1 MAVSFLDS
9 LQNMPSWN
17 EYKDFALQTQASNNA
32 WSAEQAQKQMSFQ
45 EHMSNTAHFR
55 EVADLKRAGLNPVL
69 SAGGSGASAPSGA
82 AGQSDNSVLQS
93 ITSYLMQQNQNL
105 VSLEQQRVSAQ
116 TAMATAK
123 MQADATMS
131 AAAAAAAATRYAADK
146 NYALQIELASKY
158 PDDAWGTLSAVL
170 NGDNYNGQGI
180 AQRAKDAVKSAL
192 GLNSSNSASSFL
204 SSNSK
209 VSKIASVLNSNSDVN
224 KYIKS
229 ARTSGVSSRFQYQ
242 SILKWMRDNP
252 HYFNGKN
259 YWFMTKKYFQMD
271 SLEKAMYNFWQS
283 LNSGRSASGSGRR

>member
-1 MAVSFLDS
+1 MADSFLDS

-32 WSAEQAQKQMSFQ
+32 WSAQQAQKQMSFQ

-82 AGQSDNSVLQS
+82 AGQTDTSVLQS

-123 MQADATMS
+123 MQADATM
-131 AAAAAAAATRYAADK
+131 AAAGAAAAATRYAADK

-158 PDDAWGTLSAVL
+158 PSNSWGTLSAIL
-170 NGDNYNGQGI
+170 NGDKYKLSGVRDNI
-180 AQRAKDAVKSAL
+180 L
-192 GLNSSNSASSFL
+192 GGVANLLGMSPGSL
-204 SSNSK
+204 SSK
-209 VSKIASVLNSNSDVN
+209 VTSAITAAKTYAQTGKLLGSATIGSILNRGKIGNANEYHAILN
-224 KYIKS
+224 YM
-229 ARTSGVSSRFQYQ
+229 RQSSR
-242 SILKWMRDNP
+242 
-252 HYFNGKN
+252 YFRNGA
-259 YWFMTKKYFQMD
+259 YTFRTKKYTELD
-271 SLEKAMYNFWQS
+271 NLERIVYEYIYGSPYSSK
-283 LNSGRSASGSGRR
+283 SGKF

>member
-1 MAVSFLDS
+1 MADSFLDS

-32 WSAEQAQKQMSFQ
+32 WSAQQAQKQMSFQ

-82 AGQSDNSVLQS
+82 AGQTDTSVLQS

-123 MQADATMS
+123 MQADATMAAAS
-131 AAAAAAAATRYAADK
+131 AAAAASRYAADK

-158 PDDAWGTLSAVL
+158 PNTPWGTLSAVL

-180 AQRAKDAVKSAL
+180 VQRAKDAVKSVL
-192 GLNSSNSASSFL
+192 GLGSPNSGFSNSQVPKFISAL
-204 SSNSK
+204 NPNSQLNQY
-209 VSKIASVLNSNSDVN
+209 LNS
-224 KYIKS
+224 
-229 ARTSGVSSRFQYQ
+229 ARSSGVSSRTQYQ
-242 SILKWMRDNP
+242 AILNWMRDNSKY
-252 HYFNGKN
+252 HNGRN
-259 YWFMTKKYFQMD
+259 FWFMTKNVWQMD

-283 LNSGRSASGSGRR
+283 LISGRSSFGSGRR